1 MDGPA
6 NIRLQIESNTL
17 FLSGVRELVYHV
29 ASRIGF
35 SDEHCGQMALATDE
49 AICNV
54 IRHGYGRAADR
65 PIWIS
70 LRCIGGVATPENHGT
85 YPTTGLEITIEDE
98 ARQVDLTQIK
108 SRDLDEIRPGGL
120 GVHIIQQ
127 VMDDVRYEHRGDLG
141 GKGMRL
147 TMVKLRTA
155 PAESVGPE
163 QPEKE
168 TKPEGVRRGGSGCNG
183 PVQSG
188 MKQGGAGQGGLSP
201 AGSSPANSS
210 PANASPANA
219 SPANASP
226 ADAGP
231 TDSSPTGSIQAGSIQ
246 GSAANC
252 PAGDQQRSAKEH
264 GR

>member
-1 MDGPA
+1 MTMDGPA

-35 SDEHCGQMALATDE
+35 ADEHCGQMALATDE

-70 LRCIGGVATPENHGT
+70 LRCVGGVATPETQGS

-127 VMDDVRYEHRGDLG
+127 VMDEVRYEHREDLG

-155 PAESVGPE
+155 PTGGAAAQQSAHEP
-163 QPEKE
+163 
-168 TKPEGVRRGGSGCNG
+168 KPDASRCSGGSNNGSAQGGSGL
-183 PVQSG
+183 
-188 MKQGGAGQGGLSP
+188 KQGDAGLGNSVQ
-201 AGSSPANSS
+201 NSS
-210 PANASPANA
+210 IQ
-219 SPANASP
+219 
-226 ADAGP
+226 
-231 TDSSPTGSIQAGSIQ
+231 TDSKQTGSIQTGSIQTGSIQTGSIQ

-252 PAGDQQRSAKEH
+252 PAGDPKRSAKEH

>member
-1 MDGPA
+1 MTMDGPV

-54 IRHGYGRAADR
+54 IRHGYGRVADR

-70 LRCIGGVATPENHGT
+70 LRCIGGVATPETHGT

-127 VMDDVRYEHRGDLG
+127 VMDEARYEHRADLG
-141 GKGMRL
+141 GRGMRL
-147 TMVKLRTA
+147 TMVKLRVA
-155 PAESVGPE
+155 AAEEAGPE
-163 QPEKE
+163 QQEKE
-168 TKPEGVRRGGSGCNG
+168 TKADANRCNSGGGKGSPTGG
-183 PVQSG
+183 LR
-188 MKQGGAGQGGLSP
+188 QGDAGQGGTGQ
-201 AGSSPANSS
+201 A
-210 PANASPANA
+210 
-219 SPANASP
+219 
-226 ADAGP
+226 
-231 TDSSPTGSIQAGSIQ
+231 GSIQAGSVQAGSVQAGTIQ